1 MNNERGSALIVSII
15 VMVILTLLG
24 ISFLLMA
31 DTENQIA
38 QNELR
43 SAQALQAAESG
54 ARMVKRWFDKP
65 FGSQNVSNP
74 TLGGEIDLTLRLIET
89 DGDPSTPPV
98 AQNGSSTY
106 PRYKQGVDLDGDGSD
121 DLFDK
126 PYRGSEYHALMGT
139 ADGPDMRIMAD
150 DSTQAANF
158 LASLSTDL
166 FGAYPG
172 GGLQARIEQIDIYG
186 PPYIDIGGNWTR
198 YGIGTVMVIARIYQ
212 TIGGTEQVLAERMV
226 KAVINEMP
234 YPGPYGPLHSCDN
247 LSWNGD
253 FQVHWGP
260 ASATGESTLTNSHL
274 GVPVSWPRV
283 PPPGQRVDGLWTA
296 DWANYMAAV
305 DGEVIEDPWFRF
317 LSGGPMDQSAGGF
330 LWSAPAAQRADD
342 QPFAFDWVHP
352 AAVGDGHWPS
362 HNHEPADDGCH
373 SNVFQNQP
381 MVTCPD
387 FDYEMWKSIVT
398 SGGSDMHYMVWDNGT
413 SFKEDGIGTAQTFQS
428 ITDNNEG
435 LWFFDTVDGLPPHDD
450 DGNGTPDNLTPAIQ
464 IFNGT
469 WGTRGFIYLN
479 ALSFQTKGAAGRAV
493 TFNAPGEPYDDA
505 DVSGTYDVGEQY
517 INLTYPTVMGNPFII
532 DTADTYG
539 GAGVPMRNDRG
550 PDIAGTASLWGI
562 MYNSGHFEATGNA
575 TYYGSIVAKSGV
587 GLLSMAAGT
596 PTLYWDESI
605 VKNWP
610 PPGWDLP
617 RVVIT
622 KWETDL

>member
-1 MNNERGSALIVSII
+1 MNDERGSALIISII

-54 ARMVKRWFDKP
+54 VRMVKRWFDSP
-65 FGSQNVSNP
+65 FSSLNVSNP
-74 TLGGEIDLTLRLIET
+74 TLGGEIDLTQRLIET
-89 DGDPSTPPV
+89 DGDPATAAV
-98 AQNGSSTY
+98 AQDGSSTY

-121 DLFDK
+121 DLFQK
-126 PYRGSEYHALMGT
+126 PYRGSEFHALMGT
-139 ADGPDMRIMAD
+139 EGGPDMRIRET

-158 LASLSTDL
+158 LAALSTDL

-172 GGLQARIEQIDIYG
+172 DGVSARITQIDIYG
-186 PPYIDIGGNWTR
+186 PPYIDIAGVWTR
-198 YGIGTVMVIARIYQ
+198 YGMATVTVIARMYQ
-212 TIGGTEQVLAERMV
+212 TVGGAEQVLAERMV

-253 FQVHWGP
+253 FTVKWGP
-260 ASATGESTLTNSHL
+260 SSATGEAALTNSHL

-283 PPPGQRVDGLWTA
+283 PPPGPRVDGLWTA

-305 DGEVIEDPWFRF
+305 DGEEIEDPWFRF
-317 LSGGPMDQSAGGF
+317 YSGGPLDPSAGGF
-330 LWSAPAAQRADD
+330 LFSAPAAQQGDD
-342 QPFAFDWVHP
+342 QPFAFDWVFP
-352 AAVGDGHWPS
+352 NAVGDGHWPN
-362 HNHEPADDGCH
+362 HNHEPGDDGSH

-387 FDYEMWKSIVT
+387 FNYEIWKAIVT
-398 SGGSDMHYMVWDNGT
+398 SGGSDVHYYVWDNGT
-413 SFKEDGIGTAQTFQS
+413 SFKENGIGAAQTFQAL
-428 ITDNNEG
+428 TDNHEG
-435 LWFFDTVDGLPPHDD
+435 LFFFDTVDGVAPYDN
-450 DGNGTPDNLTPAIQ
+450 DGNGTPDNLTPTISITA
-464 IFNGT
+464 GT
-469 WGTRGFIYLN
+469 WGVRGFIYLN
-479 ALSFQTKGAAGRAV
+479 ALTFQTRGASGRAV
-493 TFNAPGEPYDDA
+493 TFNAPGEPYDDT
-505 DVSGTYDVGEQY
+505 DVNGQWDAGEPY

-532 DTADTYG
+532 DTTDMYG
-539 GAGVPMRNDRG
+539 GAVMRNDRG
-550 PDIAGTASLWGI
+550 PDIASTASLWGI

-575 TYYGSIVAKSGV
+575 VYYGSIVAKSGV
-587 GLLSMAAGT
+587 GSLSPSAGT
-596 PTLYWDESI
+596 PVLYWDESI